1 MKSDTLTNTWFNPT
15 KMELKEVGA
24 CRIAFDFDSTINE
37 MGEPMGNWIADF
49 LGVDRESVRGKN
61 EDGTRSFHFEAEGIT
76 NDEMSYLVHRYVC
89 EKTDILEP
97 TPYAREVLHYI
108 YHTIKEPITVITYRP
123 ADSAVIT
130 HKWLTDNLVVPFN
143 LIMLDGMQKNV
154 VLGRLGTEVYID
166 DRYKTVEILEKVV
179 NLSVMYAR
187 PWNQGR
193 SVEAGDMT
201 VEDLR
206 GLIPII
212 NVLTRTPILTWP
224 SYISRGE

>member
-1 MKSDTLTNTWFNPT
+1 MKSDTLINTWFNPT
-15 KMELKEVGA
+15 KMELKEIKA
-24 CRIAFDFDSTINE
+24 SMIAFDFDSTINE
-37 MGEPMGNWIADF
+37 MGEPMGDWIAEF
-49 LGVDRESVRGKN
+49 LGVDEVRGRN
-61 EDGTRSFHFEAEGIT
+61 ADGTRSFHFESPGIT
-76 NDEMSYLVHRYVC
+76 NDEMAYLVHKYVC
-89 EKTDILEP
+89 EQTHNLDP
-97 TPYAREVLHYI
+97 TPYAVEVLHYI
-108 YHTIKEPITVITYRP
+108 HTRTIEPITVITYRP
-123 ADSAVIT
+123 ADSAEIT
-130 HKWLTDNLVVPFN
+130 HKWLVDHLTVPFN

-212 NVLTRTPILTWP
+212 NLMTRTPILTWP
-224 SYISRGE
+224 SYIPRG